1 VGWGILIITVISL
14 FLGFAIVQETFRQR
28 HWRNLVNGGDRWAIK
43 TLVEEEI
50 GRWRTMR
57 MPKGMNPLLWHG
69 IQSAEVISV
78 GRDVITLMATAEAE
92 YRVVGGKPQQVSTPL
107 EEGMKVAAALAER
120 ILYDVPNVRLT
131 LVRVDVYTAFRVEDG
146 TTDQR
151 CILSTVADRA
161 IADHLPWEELRP
173 EEIVSR
179 FESRYEV
186 GPNGAAQPID
196 PGPSLSDDDDGET
209 DGAGQVADML
219 SAPPSRNG
227 HGPQSPHGP
236 NGPNS
241 PMKPDHTPSS

>member
-14 FLGFAIVQETFRQR
+14 FFGFAIVQETFRQR

-57 MPKGMNPLLWHG
+57 MPKGMPPLLWHG

-107 EEGMKVAAALAER
+107 EEGMKVATALLER
-120 ILYDVPNVRLT
+120 ILYDVPNVRLS
-131 LVRVDVYTAFRVEDG
+131 LVRVDVYTAFRAADG
-146 TTDQR
+146 TTEQR
-151 CILSTVADRA
+151 CILSVVADRA

-173 EEIVSR
+173 EEIINR

-186 GPNGAAQPID
+186 GPNGAALPID
-196 PGPSLSDDDDGET
+196 PGPPLSDDDEGEAEGT
-209 DGAGQVADML
+209 GQVAGTL
-219 SAPPSRNG
+219 SSPPSRNG
-227 HGPQSPHGP
+227 HGPQSPH
-236 NGPNS
+236 S
-241 PMKPDHTPSS
+241 PIKPDQTPSS

>member
-1 VGWGILIITVISL
+1 MGWGILIVTVISL
-14 FLGFAIVQETFRQR
+14 FFGFAIVQETFRQR
-28 HWRNLVNGGDRWAIK
+28 HWRNLVSGGDLWAIK

-78 GRDVITLMATAEAE
+78 WRDVITMMATAEAE

-107 EEGMKVAAALAER
+107 EEGMKVAAALTER
-120 ILYDVPNVRLT
+120 ILYDVPNVRLS
-131 LVRVDVYTAFRVEDG
+131 LVRVDVYTAFRAEDG
-146 TTDQR
+146 TTEQR
-151 CILSTVADRA
+151 CILSVVADRA

-186 GPNGAAQPID
+186 GPNGAALPID
-196 PGPSLSDDDDGET
+196 PGPPLSDDDDGET
-209 DGAGQVADML
+209 DGAGQVTDTL

-227 HGPQSPHGP
+227 HGPQSPL
-236 NGPNS
+236 
-241 PMKPDHTPSS
+241 KPDQTPSS